1 MMEKTSSKYKK
12 KNIILGIILTLNI
25 ILIVLLLYFL
35 SPVNK
40 NGKDVDFIIDSGSS
54 MREIANNLEK
64 EGLIKNDMFF
74 YAYSV
79 FHRKTNIYAAKYVLK
94 DNMSVREITKVL
106 REGGTNADEITITF
120 KEGLNM
126 RQIAKV
132 IEKNTNNTY
141 EDVITLSNDEEYI
154 NELIKKY
161 WFITNDIKNK
171 EIYYAL
177 EGYLY
182 PDSYNFSSKNVTV
195 KEIFDEMISNMDK
208 NLAKYKK
215 QFEKS
220 DYSTHEILTSASM
233 IELEV
238 TAESRKDIAGLF
250 YNRLDSNMSLGSDPT
265 SYYGAKKSMNSEL
278 SQSSYDEYNAYNTR
292 AIGMEGKLPVGPIS
306 NPSINAIEAALNPNE
321 HEYYYFVTDK
331 KGKVYL
337 TEDYET
343 HNKIIN
349 KLKAEGLWLEW

>member
-1 MMEKTSSKYKK
+1 MEKMNNKYKK

-25 ILIVLLLYFL
+25 ILIVLLLCFL

-40 NGKDVDFIIDSGSS
+40 NSKDVDFIVEAGSS
-54 MREIANNLEK
+54 MREIAKTLEK
-64 EGLIKNDMFF
+64 EGLIKNDLFF

-79 FHRKTNIYAAKYVLK
+79 LHGKTNIYAAKYVLN
-94 DNMSVREITKVL
+94 DNMSVGEITDVL
-106 REGGTNADEITITF
+106 SKGGKNVNEITITF

-126 RQIAKV
+126 REIAKV
-132 IEKNTNNTY
+132 IDKNTNNTY
-141 EDVITLSNDEEYI
+141 DDVIAFSNNEEYI

-161 WFITNDIKNK
+161 WFITNDVKNK

-182 PDSYNFSSKNVTV
+182 PDSYNFSSENVTV
-195 KEIFDEMISNMDK
+195 KEIFDEMIGHMDK
-208 NLAKYKK
+208 KLAKYKK

-220 DYSTHEILTSASM
+220 DYSAHEILTIASM

-250 YNRLDSNMSLGSDPT
+250 YNRLDSKMSLGSDPT

-292 AIGMEGKLPVGPIS
+292 AIGMEGKLPVGPIC
-306 NPSINAIEAALNPNE
+306 NPSINAIDAALNPSE

-343 HNKIIN
+343 HNKIIK